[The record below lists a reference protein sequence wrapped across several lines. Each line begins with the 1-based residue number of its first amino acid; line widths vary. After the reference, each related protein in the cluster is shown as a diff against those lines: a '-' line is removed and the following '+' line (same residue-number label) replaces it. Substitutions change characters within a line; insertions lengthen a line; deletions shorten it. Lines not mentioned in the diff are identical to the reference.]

1 MGHFIALLRDQSGA
15 TAAEYAMILA
25 IVGGGL
31 AIAAVF
37 LGTTMS
43 NSINNSAN
51 CMEDAG
57 SVAC

>member
-1 MGHFIALLRDQSGA
+1 
-15 TAAEYAMILA
+15 MILA

-57 SVAC
+57 AVAC